1 MKRLDGLPK
10 KSKYGQIDRYAFV
23 NFCCCHNRVKNGK
36 SPSIFWQRTRE
47 GYLSFC
53 SHIGPKPDGV
63 QKWSVGRIDHSKGY
77 EPGNVR
83 WELHRMNSVKRKG
96 TRYENSEEAHIKLE
110 DRTPS
115 FKRGTKGWLDHQKRA
130 CLKRWSDPA
139 QREKARVKM
148 LGNNFGSKQGDVQ

>member
-1 MKRLDGLPK
+1 
-10 KSKYGQIDRYAFV
+10 
-23 NFCCCHNRVKNGK
+23 
-36 SPSIFWQRTRE
+36 
-47 GYLSFC
+47 
-53 SHIGPKPDGV
+53 
-63 QKWSVGRIDHSKGY
+63 
-77 EPGNVR
+77 VR

-115 FKRGTKGWLDHQKRA
+115 FKRGTKDWLDHQKRA
-130 CLKRWSDPA
+130 CLRRWSDPA